1 MFRILFIEES
11 FEMRETVKDY
21 FQSVAAQ
28 GLFIDFAYDLQ
39 SGLEKVRNGSY
50 DLLLVDCKPSGEMG
64 IDACR
69 RLRENSSCPVVHIAS
84 MEDEDDVEQ
93 GYALSADEY
102 LVKPFSPSDLYGIVS
117 EIADKKSKMNTVTT
131 IECGGIRM
139 NPVTGI
145 VTVEG
150 RLVELTPRSAR
161 MLGLLLSNK
170 NTVVSRDE
178 ILNEVWGDGFD
189 VSERVVDNHI
199 RKLRQRLGRKGGL
212 IRTVKG
218 IGYRISEK

>member
-1 MFRILFIEES
+1 MLTTI
-11 FEMRETVKDY
+11 
-21 FQSVAAQ
+21 
-28 GLFIDFAYDLQ
+28 
-39 SGLEKVRNGSY
+39 
-50 DLLLVDCKPSGEMG
+50 
-64 IDACR
+64 
-69 RLRENSSCPVVHIAS
+69 
-84 MEDEDDVEQ
+84 
-93 GYALSADEY
+93 
-102 LVKPFSPSDLYGIVS
+102 KPFSPSDLYGMVS

-189 VSERVVDNHI
+189 VGERVVDNHI
-199 RKLRQRLGRKGGL
+199 RKLRQLLGRKGGL